1 MDIQSLKAELINS
14 INNIEDIEY
23 LKGLN
28 QLVKDKDEIYI
39 LSEEEE
45 EAINEG
51 LKDIEEGRYVTDEEL
66 NKEVTKWL
74 ND

>member
-14 INNIEDIEY
+14 INNIQDIEY

-28 QLVKDKDEIYI
+28 QLVKDKDEVYI
-39 LSEEEE
+39 LSEEQEA
-45 EAINEG
+45 AINEG

-66 NKEVTKWL
+66 NKEVNKWL

>member
-1 MDIQSLKAELINS
+1 MNIQNLKEELINS
-14 INNIEDIEY
+14 INNIQDIEY

-28 QLVKDKDEIYI
+28 QLVKDKDEVYI
-39 LSEEEE
+39 LSEEQEA
-45 EAINEG
+45 AINEG

-66 NKEVTKWL
+66 NKEVNKWL

>member
-39 LSEEEE
+39 LSKEEE

-51 LKDIEEGRYVTDEEL
+51 LKDIEEGRFVTDEEL

>member
-45 EAINEG
+45 AAINEG
-51 LKDIEEGRYVTDEEL
+51 LKDIEEGRFVTDEEL

>member
-1 MDIQSLKAELINS
+1 MNIQSLKEELINNINS
-14 INNIEDIEY
+14 IQDIEY

-45 EAINEG
+45 AAINEG
-51 LKDIEEGRYVTDEEL
+51 LKDIEEGRFVTDEEL

>member
-1 MDIQSLKAELINS
+1 MNIQSLKKQLINS

-23 LKGLN
+23 LEGLN

-39 LSEEEE
+39 LSKEQES
-45 EAINEG
+45 AINEG
-51 LKDIEEGRYVTDEEL
+51 LKDIEEGKYIPDEVL
-66 NKEVTKWL
+66 NKEINQWL

>member
-45 EAINEG
+45 AAINEG
-51 LKDIEEGRYVTDEEL
+51 LKDIEEGRYITNEDLIKQEQE
-66 NKEVTKWL
+66 WL
-74 ND
+74 KK

>member
-1 MDIQSLKAELINS
+1 MNIQSLKKQLINF

-23 LKGLN
+23 LEGLN

-39 LSEEEE
+39 LSKEQES
-45 EAINEG
+45 AINEG
-51 LKDIEEGRYVTDEEL
+51 LKDIEEGKYITDEVL
-66 NKEVTKWL
+66 NKEINQWL

>member
-23 LKGLN
+23 LRGLN

-45 EAINEG
+45 AAIIEG
-51 LKDIEEGRYVTDEEL
+51 LKDIEEGRYVTNEDLIKQEQE
-66 NKEVTKWL
+66 WL
-74 ND
+74 KK

>member
-14 INNIEDIEY
+14 INNIQDIEY

-51 LKDIEEGRYVTDEEL
+51 LKDIEEGRYVTNEDLIKQEQE
-66 NKEVTKWL
+66 WL
-74 ND
+74 KK

>member
-1 MDIQSLKAELINS
+1 MNIQSLKKQLINS

-23 LKGLN
+23 LEGLN

-39 LSEEEE
+39 LSKEQES
-45 EAINEG
+45 AINEG
-51 LKDIEEGRYVTDEEL
+51 LKNIEEGKYITDEVL
-66 NKEVTKWL
+66 NKEINQWL